1 MAVRT
6 IPTATLTQGYVNQ
19 GWYNGRKATTVRQR
33 VTATHAAQFV
43 TLNYTL
49 PPRARIIWAEILT
62 QTNVLLS
69 TQGDGTST
77 AGAVAL
83 MFFPTTG
90 TAVLTAPPTTGTQ
103 SNPAGTNGYLFL
115 QTPGITTSTS
125 SASSDTNAQSR
136 GVPLIFGTVATNN
149 AVNTQTVGAMVAIV
163 PASTSNNRV
172 NFNSTNTVNLRFGTD
187 TSTTT
192 NTNTCGTFDVTLYVE
207 EYDQAPYA

>member
-1 MAVRT
+1 MSTRT
-6 IPTATLTQGYVNQ
+6 IDTNRLVGGYASQ

-69 TQGDGTST
+69 TTGDGTST

-83 MFFPTTG
+83 MFFPSTG
-90 TAVLTAPPTTGTQ
+90 TSVLTSPPTTGTQ

-115 QTPGITTSTS
+115 QTPGISTSTS
-125 SASSDTNAQSR
+125 SASSETNGQSR

-149 AVNTQTVGAMVAIV
+149 AVNTSTVGAMVALV

-172 NFNSTNTVNLRFGTD
+172 NFNSTSTVNLRFGTD

-192 NTNTCGTFDVTLYVE
+192 STSTCGTFDVTLYVE
-207 EYDQAPYA
+207 EYEQAPYA